1 MNKKHNWILGM
12 LLVLMLMVMPSVG
25 HAAQQAHINLNG
37 KEISMPSNVD
47 IVSMKGSVMIPLR
60 VVVEQLG
67 YKVSWAG
74 PSQTATISQGSN
86 VVALTAGSTTAI
98 VNGQQFD
105 LEAAPIIQH
114 GTTLVPLRFLGENT
128 GATVKWDNSSKTVFL
143 TMKQSQPDTSGSK
156 GGSSSAGNSAGSSNT
171 GATGNS
177 STDNDSSGS
186 NQGSTSTAPSA
197 MINALSFSDN
207 RLTVTVDGNVKPK
220 YSSLTNPDRIVLDLP
235 KTGLS
240 DAFLG
245 GQTMSVGQVGKL
257 DVTGYPQVAGVR
269 YSLFNSSPSTVRI
282 VLDLTQAQQYKV
294 ITDTKGLVM
303 VELNGATGNTTSP
316 GGTTTPGTDTTGGTT
331 TGGTTTPGTSNGSGN
346 TGTTD
351 NGSTSVTPTPGSGP
365 GQNGKK
371 VVVIDPGHGGTD
383 PGAISLNKR
392 NEKDFT
398 LAVALK
404 VQALLQQDPNID
416 FVLTRSDDTYPTLPD
431 RVKLANNLHAD
442 VFVSI
447 HGNST
452 TSKVSPSGTEIYYT
466 RQQSLDFAKVV
477 HDHVVQALGLPD
489 RGIHAKSLHVT
500 RETTMPAVLIEA
512 GYLSNAGDEALM
524 YTDDFQQ
531 KLAQAVVDAIKEYL
545 NVQ

>member
-12 LLVLMLMVMPSVG
+12 LLVLLLMVMPSVG

-37 KEISMPSNVD
+37 KELSMPSNVD

-98 VNGQQFD
+98 VNGKQFD

-143 TMKQSQPDTSGSK
+143 TMKQSQPDSSGDK
-156 GGSSSAGNSAGSSNT
+156 G
-171 GATGNS
+171 S
-177 STDNDSSGS
+177 STDKGNSSGS
-186 NQGSTSTAPSA
+186 NQSGNTGSPSSNSGAGSGDQGNTTPAPSA
-197 MINALSFSDN
+197 MINAMSFSDN
-207 RLTVTVDGNVKPK
+207 RLTVTVDGTVKPK
-220 YSSLTNPDRIVLDLP
+220 YSSLTNPDRIVVDLP

-282 VLDLTQAQQYKV
+282 VLDLTQAQKYKV

-303 VELNGATGNTTSP
+303 VELNATTDTTNTP
-316 GGTTTPGTDTTGGTT
+316 GGTVPSGSGDTTTPGTD
-331 TGGTTTPGTSNGSGN
+331 PSSNGAGN
-346 TGTTD
+346 TD
-351 NGSTSVTPTPGSGP
+351 NGSTPITPTPGSGP

-466 RQQSLDFAKVV
+466 RQQSLDFAKVI

-524 YTDDFQQ
+524 YTDEFQQ
-531 KLAQAVVDAIKEYL
+531 KLAQAVVDAIKQYL

>member
-1 MNKKHNWILGM
+1 MNRKHNWIMGM
-12 LLVLMLMVMPSVG
+12 FLVWMLMVMPSVG

-37 KEISMPSNVD
+37 KEISMPNNVE
-47 IVSMKGSVMIPLR
+47 IVSVKGSVMIPLR

-74 PSQTATISQGSN
+74 PSQTATITQGSN
-86 VVALTAGSTTAI
+86 VVALTAGSMVAT
-98 VNGQQFD
+98 VNGKQVD
-105 LEAAPIIQH
+105 LEAAPLIQR

-128 GATVKWDNSSKTVFL
+128 GATVKWDNTTKTVML
-143 TMKQSQPDTSGSK
+143 TMKPASTDNSGSTGNTSGS
-156 GGSSSAGNSAGSSNT
+156 GTTSGSESTSGQAGST
-171 GATGNS
+171 P
-177 STDNDSSGS
+177 
-186 NQGSTSTAPSA
+186 TAPSA
-197 MINALSFSDN
+197 MVSAMSFSDN
-207 RLTVTVDGNVKPK
+207 RLTINVDGTVKPK
-220 YSSLTNPDRIVLDLP
+220 YNSLTNPDRIVLDLP
-235 KTGLS
+235 KSGFS
-240 DAFLG
+240 DAFLA

-269 YSLFNSSPSTVRI
+269 YSLFNSSPSTVRV
-282 VLDLTQAQQYKV
+282 VLDLNQAQQYKV
-294 ITDTKGLVM
+294 ITDAKGLVM
-303 VELNGATGNTTSP
+303 VELSGATDTNNSS
-316 GGTTTPGTDTTGGTT
+316 GGT
-331 TGGTTTPGTSNGSGN
+331 TGGTTTPGSDNANTGAQTGGTTPSNGTDPSNNG
-346 TGTTD
+346 TGTPGSTD
-351 NGSTSVTPTPGSGP
+351 NGSTNIPNTPGSGP

-404 VQALLQQDPNID
+404 IQTLLQQDPNID

-466 RQQSLDFAKVV
+466 RKDSLSFAQVI
-477 HDHVVQALGLPD
+477 HNHVVQALGLPD

-500 RETTMPAVLIEA
+500 RETTMPAVLVEA

-531 KLAQAVVDAIKEYL
+531 KLAQAVVDGIKEYL

>member
-1 MNKKHNWILGM
+1 
-12 LLVLMLMVMPSVG
+12 
-25 HAAQQAHINLNG
+25 
-37 KEISMPSNVD
+37 
-47 IVSMKGSVMIPLR
+47 
-60 VVVEQLG
+60 
-67 YKVSWAG
+67 
-74 PSQTATISQGSN
+74 
-86 VVALTAGSTTAI
+86 
-98 VNGQQFD
+98 
-105 LEAAPIIQH
+105 
-114 GTTLVPLRFLGENT
+114 
-128 GATVKWDNSSKTVFL
+128 
-143 TMKQSQPDTSGSK
+143 
-156 GGSSSAGNSAGSSNT
+156 
-171 GATGNS
+171 
-177 STDNDSSGS
+177 
-186 NQGSTSTAPSA
+186 
-197 MINALSFSDN
+197 MINAMSFSDN

-245 GQTMSVGQVGKL
+245 GQTMSVGQVEKL

-269 YSLFNSSPSTVRI
+269 YSLYSSSPSTVRI

-303 VELNGATGNTTSP
+303 VELNGAAGNTNTSGGTATP
-316 GGTTTPGTDTTGGTT
+316 GTDNTGGTTTPGTD
-331 TGGTTTPGTSNGSGN
+331 PSSNGTG
-346 TGTTD
+346 GTTD

-466 RQQSLDFAKVV
+466 RQQSLDFAKVI

>member
-12 LLVLMLMVMPSVG
+12 VLVLLLMVMPSVG

-37 KEISMPSNVD
+37 KAISMPDDVQ
-47 IVSMKGSVMIPLR
+47 IVSVKGSVMIPLR

-67 YKVSWAG
+67 YKVDWSG

-86 VVALTAGSTTAI
+86 VVALVAGSTKAT
-98 VNGQQFD
+98 VNGKSFD

-114 GTTLVPLRFLGENT
+114 GTTLVPLRFLAENT
-128 GATVKWDNSSKTVFL
+128 GATVTWDNNSKTVL
-143 TMKQSQPDTSGSK
+143 VTTKQSQSDSAGDK
-156 GGSSSAGNSAGSSNT
+156 DGSSTNGSADSSDKDANT
-171 GATGNS
+171 GTS
-177 STDNDSSGS
+177 S
-186 NQGSTSTAPSA
+186 PSA
-197 MINALSFSDN
+197 MVNALSFSDN
-207 RLTVTVDGNVKPK
+207 RLTVTIDGNVKPK
-220 YSSLTNPDRIVLDLP
+220 YSSLTNPNRIVLDLP
-235 KTGLS
+235 KAGFST
-240 DAFLG
+240 AFLG

-269 YSLFNSSPSTVRI
+269 YSLFSGSPSTVRI
-282 VLDLTQAQQYKV
+282 VLDLNQAQQYKV
-294 ITDTKGLVM
+294 ITNTKGLVM
-303 VELNGATGNTTSP
+303 VELNGANDNSNTP
-316 GGTTTPGTDTTGGTT
+316 GGTVTPVSDNTNGSEQTGGSTD
-331 TGGTTTPGTSNGSGN
+331 PNNNGN
-346 TGTTD
+346 TGNTD
-351 NGSTSVTPTPGSGP
+351 NGSTSITPTPGSGP

-371 VVVIDPGHGGTD
+371 VVVIDPGHGGLD
-383 PGAISLNKR
+383 SGAVSLNKR
-392 NEKDFT
+392 FEKDFT
-398 LAVALK
+398 LAVGLK
-404 VQALLQQDPNID
+404 IQALLQQDPNID

-466 RQQSLDFAKVV
+466 RPQSLDFAKVI

-524 YTDDFQQ
+524 YTDEFQQ
-531 KLAQAVVDAIKEYL
+531 KLAQAVVDAIKQYL